1 MVETILSAL
10 APIVFTLLL
19 GFVAAWRH
27 DFGPKEASV
36 LNRMVLLYAVP
47 LALFVGTV
55 GTPRT
60 DLVQDI
66 AFVVA
71 IFVAIVGFY
80 VLVFL
85 LFHFVFRFSLS
96 ESVLAALTASA
107 PAVPF
112 MGPAILGDLFGKASA
127 VTIAI
132 AALVINLIVV
142 PITILGLALGRTPVA
157 TTASATTRHSA
168 FAEKL
173 LETVKQPIVWAP
185 VLAFVL
191 VLCNVRVPSI
201 VDHGLSLLGQATSGV
216 ALFASGIMLA
226 AYKIQIDRTALSL
239 ALLKNIVQPALVLVG
254 LRSLGYGAPIVPEAV
269 LTTAIPSMPIVIVL
283 AVQYH
288 VSRSARLLCPISQR
302 DWFDLHNRSF
312 HRPDTVSDF
321 SGRRLAMTQ
330 VEALAK
336 YAARAS
342 FADLSAQSR
351 KQLPVHILDSL
362 GCCIAALGAGP
373 VEACRAQVADFGGD
387 GPCALIGGGNANP
400 IFAAF
405 WHTALVRYVDFM
417 DNFLAPTETCH
428 TADNF
433 GVALTIADYVGG
445 SGRDLMLA
453 VALAYTVQSR
463 FVDHA
468 NFMTRGFDHTA
479 QLAFSLNAAA
489 GRLLGLSEP
498 QIANAIAMAAV
509 SDASFAVVRAKPLS
523 QWKGLASAQSAL
535 GAMNTLFLARR
546 GVEGPL
552 QVIEGPNG
560 IDNLLHMQIRIDWDK
575 QGYEGVLESTIKKYN
590 SMIHTQSAV
599 HCMVELVRQNKL
611 DPGKVVSIEADVI
624 RIAYDFAGGGLY
636 GVDKVIRTKEQA
648 DHSLPYLLAVALLD
662 GDVMPAQFAPDR
674 IMRADVQQ
682 LLKKVSVRPDQEFT
696 EQYPAKMPAKIT
708 VRLQDGKVIE
718 HEVQDFPGLAS
729 RPFTWEDSVE
739 KFDRLVAG
747 RVDEGLCSRDQGC
760 RAFARKH
767 PG

>member
-1 MVETILSAL
+1 
-10 APIVFTLLL
+10 
-19 GFVAAWRH
+19 
-27 DFGPKEASV
+27 
-36 LNRMVLLYAVP
+36 
-47 LALFVGTV
+47 
-55 GTPRT
+55 
-60 DLVQDI
+60 
-66 AFVVA
+66 
-71 IFVAIVGFY
+71 
-80 VLVFL
+80 
-85 LFHFVFRFSLS
+85 
-96 ESVLAALTASA
+96 
-107 PAVPF
+107 
-112 MGPAILGDLFGKASA
+112 
-127 VTIAI
+127 
-132 AALVINLIVV
+132 
-142 PITILGLALGRTPVA
+142 
-157 TTASATTRHSA
+157 
-168 FAEKL
+168 
-173 LETVKQPIVWAP
+173 
-185 VLAFVL
+185 
-191 VLCNVRVPSI
+191 
-201 VDHGLSLLGQATSGV
+201 
-216 ALFASGIMLA
+216 
-226 AYKIQIDRTALSL
+226 
-239 ALLKNIVQPALVLVG
+239 
-254 LRSLGYGAPIVPEAV
+254 
-269 LTTAIPSMPIVIVL
+269 
-283 AVQYH
+283 
-288 VSRSARLLCPISQR
+288 
-302 DWFDLHNRSF
+302 
-312 HRPDTVSDF
+312 
-321 SGRRLAMTQ
+321 MTQ

-351 KQLPVHILDSL
+351 QQLPVHILDSL
-362 GCCIAALGAGP
+362 GCCIAALGADP
-373 VEACRAQVADFGGD
+373 VAACRAQVADFGGD

-433 GVALTIADYVGG
+433 GVALSIAEYVGG
-445 SGRDLMLA
+445 SGRDLMVA

-498 QIANAIAMAAV
+498 QIANAIAMAAA
-509 SDASFAVVRAKPLS
+509 SDASFAVIRAKPLS

-535 GAMNTLFLARR
+535 AAMNAVFLARR

-599 HCMVELVRQNKL
+599 HCMVELVRQNKP
-611 DPGKVVSIEADVI
+611 DPSKVVSIEANVI

-636 GVDKVIRTKEQA
+636 GVDKVVQTKEQA

-662 GDVMPAQFAPDR
+662 RDVMPAQFEPDR
-674 IMRADVQQ
+674 IMRADVQH

-696 EQYPAKMPAKIT
+696 DQYPAKMPAKII

-729 RPFTWEDSVE
+729 RPFTWEESVE
-739 KFDRLVAG
+739 KFDRLAAGHADEQTCREIKDAVHSLENIQVADLMALLS
-747 RVDEGLCSRDQGC
+747 RVKALT
-760 RAFARKH
+760 AAR
-767 PG
+767 PSQA